1 VLLQNKNNI
10 LPLNKKLK
18 IAVMGP
24 NANDSV
30 MQWGNYN
37 GFPAHTVTLLE
48 ALRKTVPAAQLI
60 YEWGCDRTS
69 DVTVSSLFHECSI
82 DGKRGFIAQYWNSTS
97 PEGEPVATDVL
108 STPFHLTTM
117 GATAFTAGVNIRNF
131 SARYKTMFQPSKS
144 GDVTF
149 QFQTSGRAALSIN
162 GEVVTPKIFAGIPT
176 NVYTLKAEAGKSYT
190 IEISFSQGNADA
202 ALSFDLG
209 SLVPVDLTA
218 SIAKVKD
225 ADVVIFAGGIA
236 PSLEGEEMRVTIP
249 GFKGGDRTDIELPSI
264 QRHMLQ
270 ALKAAGKKVI
280 FVNFSGS
287 AVGFVPE
294 TASCD
299 AIMQAWY
306 PGQAG
311 GTAIASVLFGDYN
324 PTGKLPV
331 TFYKNINQ
339 LPGFEDYSM
348 KGRTYRYMTEKP
360 VFPFGYGLSYTTFEV
375 GNAIFSKKTIKS
387 NESLE
392 VSIPVTNTG
401 TCSGSEVVQVY
412 IKKLNDI
419 EGPIKTLRG
428 FKKVEVPISKT
439 VKATIQLTPSA
450 FEFFD
455 WAQRKMMVTPGEYEV
470 YYGTSSDIKSLK
482 VAKIK
487 IQ

>member
-1 VLLQNKNNI
+1 
-10 LPLNKKLK
+10 
-18 IAVMGP
+18 MGP

-37 GFPAHTVTLLE
+37 GFPAHTFTLLE

-131 SARYKTMFQPSKS
+131 SARYKTMFQPGKS
-144 GDVTF
+144 GDVAF
-149 QFQTSGRAALSIN
+149 QFQTNGRATLSIN
-162 GEVVTPKIFAGIPT
+162 GELVTPKIFAGIPT

-202 ALSFDLG
+202 ALNFDLG
-209 SLVPVDLTA
+209 SLVPVDLAA

-249 GFKGGDRTDIELPSI
+249 GFKGGDRIDIELPSI

-299 AIMQAWY
+299 AILQAWY

-311 GTAIASVLFGDYN
+311 GTAITNVLFGDYN

-339 LPGFEDYSM
+339 LPDFEDYNM

-360 VFPFGYGLSYTTFEV
+360 VFPFGYGLSYTTFVV
-375 GNAIFSKKTIKS
+375 GNALFSKKTIKS

-392 VSIPVTNTG
+392 VTIPVSNTG

-428 FKKVEVPISKT
+428 FKKVEVPIGKT
-439 VKATIQLTPSA
+439 IKATIHLTPSA

-482 VAKIK
+482 VAKIS